1 MMRPAKELRRC
12 AGRQFV
18 PMLVEHFVTV
28 AIVRD
33 DTRRAD
39 DSAVPN
45 LNKLE
50 TGRKVESLLNT
61 EKGYSDDL

>member
-1 MMRPAKELRRC
+1 
-12 AGRQFV
+12 
-18 PMLVEHFVTV
+18 MLVEHFVTV